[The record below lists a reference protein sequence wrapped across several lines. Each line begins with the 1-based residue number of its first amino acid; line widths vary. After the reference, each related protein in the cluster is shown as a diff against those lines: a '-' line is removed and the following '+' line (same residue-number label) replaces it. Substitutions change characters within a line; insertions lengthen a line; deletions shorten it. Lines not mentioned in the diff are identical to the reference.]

1 MTLVI
6 TSFPVFF
13 VCLFV
18 CLGPQKQDSS
28 RTWLRFWDVDCGPS
42 LGLSAS
48 IIRPSRTEVFCLGL
62 VQGWAC
68 SKSLSNVSVRNIFS
82 KYPLLLYHSSD
93 KKLTT
98 APGLLL
104 EGHAHRA
111 PIPAFVK
118 HRKAGTFH
126 LHPVV
131 FFQGTPLAEVP
142 LSSFTTAG
150 SSASSCKP
158 LYIAS
163 HSSCLELSS

>member
-1 MTLVI
+1 M
-6 TSFPVFF
+6 FA
-13 VCLFV
+13 CLFV
-18 CLGPQKQDSS
+18 WGHKIKTGTW
-28 RTWLRFWDVDCGPS
+28 TWLRFWDVDCGPS

-48 IIRPSRTEVFCLGL
+48 IIRPSGIEVFCLGL

-82 KYPLLLYHSSD
+82 KYPLLLYHSPD

-126 LHPVV
+126 LHLVV
-131 FFQGTPLAEVP
+131 FSQGTPLAEVP

-163 HSSCLELSS
+163 HSSCQELSS